1 MVYCCKKNMNKKKIV
16 IVGCGIVGCIA
27 AILLKQKKHDVLMYE
42 KSGQIGGVLN
52 DYKIFDDYFMRGPQY
67 FDASSKNFK
76 ILKRLFPNE
85 FSTFKYD
92 YGVFSKFNNNEIVSS
107 KFSLP
112 IFQEKNIDL
121 KNLKLKKVNQKNLK
135 DRLSLYPNK
144 INESLIKYLKKI
156 NIDPSKFSPSA
167 SINLAIDRVSI
178 SNLDQDLLKLKKKN
192 KLIDSLYAI
201 ERDKLKKKNLN
212 YAYPSKGYTI
222 FFKKLLNKMNKLGI
236 KIMLKNNI
244 EPIWK
249 QNNLKLFN
257 GNQEIKSN
265 YIFWSGNP
273 TNLIKSYNKTNID
286 SFLFKNLI
294 INANLLNFLNIKKF
308 IQVYDTNSNI
318 NRIHIYK
325 YNNISKLS
333 VESDFVNEEP
343 KKILLEA
350 KNILKKFKIKIVLDE
365 KTINKRSNPRFDIT
379 SLRDTKIIQKFLKST
394 RKTNLLFSPWLI
406 YGRDEKIFSVINNLK
421 NKKLL

>member
-1 MVYCCKKNMNKKKIV
+1 MNKKKIV
-16 IVGCGIVGCIA
+16 IVGCGIVGCIV

-76 ILKRLFPNE
+76 VLKKLFPNE
-85 FSTFKYD
+85 FLTFKYD
-92 YGVFSKFNNNEIVSS
+92 YGVFSKFHNNEIISS

-112 IFQEKNIDL
+112 IFKEKKIDL
-121 KNLKLKKVNQKNLK
+121 KNFKLKKEIQKNLK

-144 INESLIKYLKKI
+144 INKSLKKYLKKI

-201 ERDKLKKKNLN
+201 ERDKLKIKNLN
-212 YAYPSKGYTI
+212 YAYPSKGYSI
-222 FFKKLLNKMNKLGI
+222 FLKKLLNKMNKLGI

-286 SFLFKNLI
+286 SFLFKNFI

-308 IQVYDTNSNI
+308 IQVYDINSSI

-333 VESDFVNEEP
+333 VESDFVNKEP

-365 KTINKRSNPRFDIT
+365 KTINKRPFPRFDIT

-394 RKTNLLFSPWLI
+394 SKTNLLFSPWLI

>member
-1 MVYCCKKNMNKKKIV
+1 MNKKKIV
-16 IVGCGIVGCIA
+16 IVGCGIVGCIV

-76 ILKRLFPNE
+76 VLKKLFPNE
-85 FSTFKYD
+85 FLTFNYD
-92 YGVFSKFNNNEIVSS
+92 YGVFSKFNNDEIISS

-144 INESLIKYLKKI
+144 INKSLIKYLKKL

-167 SINLAIDRVSI
+167 SINLAIDRISI
-178 SNLDQDLLKLKKKN
+178 SNLYHDLLKLKKKN

-201 ERDKLKKKNLN
+201 ERYKLKEKNLN

-244 EPIWK
+244 EPVWK

-257 GNQEIKSN
+257 GKQEIKSN

-286 SFLFKNLI
+286 SFLFKNFI

-308 IQVYDTNSNI
+308 IQVYDINSNI

-333 VESDFVNEEP
+333 VESDFVNKEP

-365 KTINKRSNPRFDIT
+365 KTISKRPNPRFDIT

>member
-1 MVYCCKKNMNKKKIV
+1 MNKKKIV
-16 IVGCGIVGCIA
+16 IVGCGIVGCIV

-52 DYKIFDDYFMRGPQY
+52 DYKIFDNYFMRGPQY

-76 ILKRLFPNE
+76 VLKKLFPNE
-85 FSTFKYD
+85 FSTFKYN
-92 YGVFSKFNNNEIVSS
+92 YGVFSKLNNNEIISS

-112 IFQEKNIDL
+112 TFKDKKIDL
-121 KNLKLKKVNQKNLK
+121 KDLKLKKVNQKNLK

-144 INESLIKYLKKI
+144 INKSLTKYLKKI

-167 SINLAIDRVSI
+167 SINLAINRVNI

-201 ERDKLKKKNLN
+201 ERDKLKIKNLN

-273 TNLIKSYNKTNID
+273 TNLIKSYNKTKID
-286 SFLFKNLI
+286 SFLFKNFI
-294 INANLLNFLNIKKF
+294 INANLLNFLDIKKF
-308 IQVYDTNSNI
+308 IQVFDTNSNI
-318 NRIHIYK
+318 NRIHIYN

-333 VESDFVNEEP
+333 VESDFVIKEP

-365 KTINKRSNPRFDIT
+365 KTINKRPFPRFDIT
-379 SLRDTKIIQKFLKST
+379 SLRDTKIIQNFLKST
-394 RKTNLLFSPWLI
+394 SKTNLLFSPWLI
-406 YGRDEKIFSVINNLK
+406 YGRDEKIFSVINDLK